1 VALAAAFVIAS
12 DQHSAGFFGAVL
24 LLPFSAQNAQIRAA
38 SVLTGTEPA
47 SAQNGGYFAS
57 SSWAFV
63 TESDVVLNRQAIAS
77 GMGLW
82 CQAYQGTL
90 AG

>member
-1 VALAAAFVIAS
+1 MSCWPADYIFC
-12 DQHSAGFFGAVL
+12 
-24 LLPFSAQNAQIRAA
+24 QNAH
-38 SVLTGTEPA
+38 
-47 SAQNGGYFAS
+47 NGGYFAS
-57 SSWAFV
+57 SSWSFV
-63 TESDVVLNRQAIAS
+63 TESEVVLNRQAIAS

>member
-1 VALAAAFVIAS
+1 MIE
-12 DQHSAGFFGAVL
+12 
-24 LLPFSAQNAQIRAA
+24 AQI
-38 SVLTGTEPA
+38 
-47 SAQNGGYFAS
+47 GGYFAS

>member
-1 VALAAAFVIAS
+1 MITRPTPAGPFPSALSLIPA
-12 DQHSAGFFGAVL
+12 L
-24 LLPFSAQNAQIRAA
+24 TAQNARIWTAVLMIGAEWA
-38 SVLTGTEPA
+38 SV
-47 SAQNGGYFAS
+47 QIGGYFAS
-57 SSWAFV
+57 SSRAFV
-63 TESDVVLNRQAIAS
+63 TESDVVLNQQAIAS

>member
-1 VALAAAFVIAS
+1 MGDSLFSHPEQRAPNNQLGTAL
-12 DQHSAGFFGAVL
+12 SALTIELTAVH
-24 LLPFSAQNAQIRAA
+24 
-38 SVLTGTEPA
+38 
-47 SAQNGGYFAS
+47 NGGYFAS
-57 SSWAFV
+57 SSRAFV

>member
-1 VALAAAFVIAS
+1 M
-12 DQHSAGFFGAVL
+12 H
-24 LLPFSAQNAQIRAA
+24 
-38 SVLTGTEPA
+38 
-47 SAQNGGYFAS
+47 NGGYFVS
-57 SSWAFV
+57 SSWTFV
-63 TESDVVLNRQAIAS
+63 TESDVVLNREAIAS

>member
-1 VALAAAFVIAS
+1 LHV
-12 DQHSAGFFGAVL
+12 SAGFIGLSLQGQETSAAAPITLFCAARAVNS
-24 LLPFSAQNAQIRAA
+24 PVWAQRHI
-38 SVLTGTEPA
+38 
-47 SAQNGGYFAS
+47 GGYFAS

>member
-1 VALAAAFVIAS
+1 MHI
-12 DQHSAGFFGAVL
+12 
-24 LLPFSAQNAQIRAA
+24 
-38 SVLTGTEPA
+38 
-47 SAQNGGYFAS
+47 GGYFVS

-63 TESDVVLNRQAIAS
+63 TESDVVLNRQAIDS
-77 GMGLW
+77 GVGLW

>member
-1 VALAAAFVIAS
+1 MAHQIDLFCVPQLA
-12 DQHSAGFFGAVL
+12 D
-24 LLPFSAQNAQIRAA
+24 
-38 SVLTGTEPA
+38 TGCLEA
-47 SAQNGGYFAS
+47 DHNGGYFAS

-63 TESDVVLNRQAIAS
+63 TESDVVVDRQAIAF
-77 GMGLW
+77 GMRLW